1 MSHKRELTKEAAQAQ
16 QLRYAIHSLERIA
29 KGIDAPDKFAAVA
42 IKHIIGPQTPTPNQ
56 ELVDALDEALD
67 LIDALNGRDNSCD
80 PMVDISNL
88 RAILKTAK
96 Q

>member
-67 LIDALNGRDNSCD
+67 LIDNSCD
-80 PMVDISNL
+80 PMADISNL